1 MSGELARVRTPF
13 SEFRGVYE
21 SRKAS
26 ALAQHLRDVANIVG
40 LAAKIEPC
48 RACGDDQRLLS
59 VQEWVEMSGQ
69 RRGQWL
75 TELLVERLP

>member
-1 MSGELARVRTPF
+1 MTLELSRVRTGF
-13 SEFRGVYE
+13 TEFRGVYE

-48 RACGDDQRLLS
+48 RTCGDDRLLS
-59 VQEWVEMSGQ
+59 VEEWVEMSGQ

>member
-48 RACGDDQRLLS
+48 RAYDQRLLS